1 MHFEVF
7 WQVTP
12 GKFLTNGYP
21 LWCIL
26 RYFFRRQPWNFFL
39 HLHPFWCILKYF
51 RTSSLENF
59 WKTDIHFGAF
69 WAIFT
74 SHSRIFF
81 KLTSIFMYFEVFW
94 QVTPVK
100 FLKNGYPFWCILS
113 HFHKPLPDFF
123 LKLTSILMHFEV
135 FWQVTPG
142 KFLTNGY
149 PLWCILRY
157 FFRRQPWKF
166 FWHLHPFWC
175 ILKYFWTSS
184 LENKKKLIS
193 ILVHFLPFSQATPGI
208 FCCWKIDIHFDA
220 FWGILTSHTRKSFEM
235 LMYFRTSPLENI

>member
-1 MHFEVF
+1 MQARNQDFLWGGSF
-7 WQVTP
+7 KWSLGPNTCRGSGGVTP
-12 GKFLTNGYP
+12 GKFL
-21 LWCIL
+21 
-26 RYFFRRQPWNFFL
+26 
-39 HLHPFWCILKYF
+39 
-51 RTSSLENF
+51 
-59 WKTDIHFGAF
+59 
-69 WAIFT
+69 
-74 SHSRIFF
+74 
-81 KLTSIFMYFEVFW
+81 
-94 QVTPVK
+94 
-100 FLKNGYPFWCILS
+100 KNEYPFWCILS

-184 LENKKKLIS
+184 LENKKNWYPFWCIFCHFHKPLPEFFVVEKLTS
-193 ILVHFLPFSQATPGI
+193 ILMHFEVFWQVIPGKVLKCLCI
-208 FCCWKIDIHFDA
+208 FVRHPWKIF
-220 FWGILTSHTRKSFEM
+220 KK
-235 LMYFRTSPLENI
+235 

>member
-1 MHFEVF
+1 MTISATASPRSMHSKAVCTCSRANINKTDFLFWNVQARNQDFLWGGSFKWSLGPNTCRGSGGVTPGKFLKNEYPFWCILSHFHKPLPDFFLKLTSILMHFEVF

-81 KLTSIFMYFEVFW
+81 
-94 QVTPVK
+94 
-100 FLKNGYPFWCILS
+100 
-113 HFHKPLPDFF
+113 
-123 LKLTSILMHFEV
+123 
-135 FWQVTPG
+135 
-142 KFLTNGY
+142 
-149 PLWCILRY
+149 
-157 FFRRQPWKF
+157 
-166 FWHLHPFWC
+166 
-175 ILKYFWTSS
+175 
-184 LENKKKLIS
+184 
-193 ILVHFLPFSQATPGI
+193 
-208 FCCWKIDIHFDA
+208 
-220 FWGILTSHTRKSFEM
+220 
-235 LMYFRTSPLENI
+235 